1 MCCDQA
7 PLALP
12 RSVGLHRGAVRP
24 ACQSAPARRF
34 LTSQAARNFVG
45 FLLALNDAVRGK
57 ALSDPC
63 PASPAVDALLEVRA
77 LGVRRAASCPP
88 PS

>member
-1 MCCDQA
+1 M
-7 PLALP
+7 
-12 RSVGLHRGAVRP
+12 RP

>member
-1 MCCDQA
+1 
-7 PLALP
+7 
-12 RSVGLHRGAVRP
+12 
-24 ACQSAPARRF
+24 
-34 LTSQAARNFVG
+34 VG

>member
-34 LTSQAARNFVG
+34 LTSQAARDFVG
-45 FLLALNDAVRGK
+45 FLL

-77 LGVRRAASCPP
+77 LDARRAASRPP